1 MPGQMSRQERQELLK
16 SLSPAMQLSEAK
28 DYSELY
34 DGLCAC
40 VEDMMKRERDGG
52 YDIASDSAFV
62 LGLVLG
68 KLRSLKEKY

>member
-1 MPGQMSRQERQELLK
+1 
-16 SLSPAMQLSEAK
+16 MQLSEAK